1 MSSHDRRAA
10 ARRRAWG
17 RGPIILRFEPLEGR
31 QLLTA
36 AQPMADLVGA
46 AFDTLHNLD
55 WGDSFHAVG
64 QIRNQGD
71 APVTVPFK
79 VEVIASTKPVIG
91 PGAVPLGEVDHPR
104 RPAAGA
110 VGAVRPG
117 LHPPPDADP
126 RLLGVGVGVDLY
138 RDLDRPRGDGAR

>member
-36 AQPMADLVGA
+36 AQPMADLVGS

-79 VEVIASTKPVIG
+79 VEVIASTKPVIS
-91 PGAVPLGEVDHPR
+91 PGAVPLGEVTI
-104 RPAAGA
+104 PAGLQ
-110 VGAVRPG
+110 PG
-117 LHPPPDADP
+117 QSVPFDQVFTLPQTPIP
-126 RLLGVGVGVDLY
+126 GYSGSGVGVDLY